1 MTSADGQNYN
11 EDAVAEIT
19 LKMGNASQVIYKVT
33 RAKENMPTSLSA
45 MKQAIYMTGRT
56 R

>member
-33 RAKENMPTSLSA
+33 RAKREYADLVG
-45 MKQAIYMTGRT
+45 QR
-56 R
+56 